1 MFIECLLGATYTV
14 LGPGDT
20 QGIRHDA
27 HLSRAHAQAGWF
39 LNFSVPKT
47 YPPPE
52 VWIHWVWVG
61 PGVFLSKEHH
71 RRSWCKD
78 HRRNTDIVRGE
89 NIETSLITILQKL
102 PKWRSS
108 QRAVGTEEKDGGR
121 AKGGPAQAY
130 EPKDR
135 VVFKPDLERWPSH
148 GHLAV
153 LEREGLRNRK

>member
-1 MFIECLLGATYTV
+1 MLNQT
-14 LGPGDT
+14 D
-20 QGIRHDA
+20 GIYCIHT
-27 HLSRAHAQAGWF
+27 LIYENKKKVYKPSPF
-39 LNFSVPKT
+39 LF
-47 YPPPE
+47 PE
-52 VWIHWVWVG
+52 LQI
-61 PGVFLSKEHH
+61 
-71 RRSWCKD
+71 D